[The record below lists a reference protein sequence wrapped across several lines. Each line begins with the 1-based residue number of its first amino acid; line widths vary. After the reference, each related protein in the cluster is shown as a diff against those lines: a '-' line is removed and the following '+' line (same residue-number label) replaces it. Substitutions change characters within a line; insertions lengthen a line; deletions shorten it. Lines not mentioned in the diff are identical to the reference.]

1 MRRSFIVGAVALPL
15 LSAGTAQAAEEPVH
29 LGPRP
34 FYLVDKMD
42 EGQLKDRLLACDAG
56 SMKRTDWSIGHRGAA
71 LQFPEHTEE
80 SYRAAARMGAGIVEC
95 DVTFTRDR
103 QLVCR
108 HAQDDLHTTT
118 NILAT
123 DLASTCVES
132 FTPASGEDRASAKCT
147 TADITLDEFKSL
159 EAKMDAADRSATTVG
174 DYINATAGWR
184 TDLYVPDGTLMSH
197 AESIALLKALGVK
210 MTPELKAPAVP
221 MPFEGDYT
229 QEIYAQ
235 QMIDEYKA
243 AAVDPADVFPQS
255 FSLDDVLYWIE
266 AEPEFGKQ
274 AVWLDGSAFGNDEF
288 DPMDAST
295 WPNAMAELKAMGIN
309 YISPPIWYLVSIDDG
324 AIVPSEYAIQAR
336 AAGLEIIAWTA
347 ERSGH
352 LSGGG
357 GWFYQTVGDLIDDE
371 GDIYSV
377 LDVLRRD
384 IGVAGVFSDW
394 PATTTFF
401 ANCVE

>member
-159 EAKMDAADRSATTVG
+159 EAKMDAAGISCRS
-174 DYINATAGWR
+174 N
-184 TDLYVPDGTLMSH
+184 
-197 AESIALLKALGVK
+197 
-210 MTPELKAPAVP
+210 
-221 MPFEGDYT
+221 
-229 QEIYAQ
+229 
-235 QMIDEYKA
+235 
-243 AAVDPADVFPQS
+243 
-255 FSLDDVLYWIE
+255 
-266 AEPEFGKQ
+266 
-274 AVWLDGSAFGNDEF
+274 
-288 DPMDAST
+288 
-295 WPNAMAELKAMGIN
+295 
-309 YISPPIWYLVSIDDG
+309 G
-324 AIVPSEYAIQAR
+324 AIVPSER
-336 AAGLEIIAWTA
+336 APRGW
-347 ERSGH
+347 RSSHGPRAVGTSVRRH
-352 LSGGG
+352 
-357 GWFYQTVGDLIDDE
+357 QTVGDLIDDE